1 MQTTETALNSNAAKA
16 AALAT
21 RLEAI
26 NATVKASEASQTL
39 IDATLK
45 IGITYAVFLTE
56 VEDGISPLSEQQ
68 IEHMLERTDKHC
80 EIYEAEFSKLVKGS
94 SEQ

>member
-1 MQTTETALNSNAAKA
+1 MQTTDTTLNSNAAKA

-26 NATVKASEASQTL
+26 NATVKASDASQTL
-39 IDATLK
+39 INTTLK
-45 IGITYAVFLTE
+45 IGMTYAVFLTE
-56 VEDGISPLSEQQ
+56 VEDGISPLDEHQ
-68 IEHMLERTDKHC
+68 IEYMLERTENHC
-80 EIYEAEFSKLVKGS
+80 EIYEAEFSNLVKGS

>member
-1 MQTTETALNSNAAKA
+1 MQTTDTALNSNAAKA

-21 RLEAI
+21 RLEVI
-26 NATVKASEASQTL
+26 NATVKASDASQAL

-45 IGITYAVFLTE
+45 LGMTYAVFLTE
-56 VEDGISPLSEQQ
+56 VEGGISPLKEQQ

-80 EIYEAEFSKLVKGS
+80 EIYEKEFSNLVKGS
-94 SEQ
+94 RKQ

>member
-1 MQTTETALNSNAAKA
+1 MHTTDTALNSNTAKA

-26 NATVKASEASQTL
+26 NATVKASDVSQTL
-39 IDATLK
+39 IDTTLK
-45 IGITYAVFLTE
+45 MGMAYAVFLTE
-56 VEDGISPLSEQQ
+56 VEEGISPLNEQQ
-68 IEHMLERTDKHC
+68 IEDMLERTDKHC
-80 EIYEAEFSKLVKGS
+80 EMYENEFSNLVKGS